1 MRRIVYA
8 IAVCALT
15 CMVPAGLSSAAT
27 DDTFG
32 TDDGTDEAYPPDEVI
47 IEVDPP
53 PCEATSINGRLSGAA
68 TGSAFTI
75 TVSQDGA
82 VIASEAFTT
91 DVDGNGDY
99 QVALP
104 GGTLGTIVVEASSG
118 TATASATVTIEECPG
133 MLPPTGSSLTGPLL
147 TGGAIALVAGGIL
160 VAATTRRRRTTQSG
174 TETS

>member
-1 MRRIVYA
+1 MAYA

-118 TATASATVTIEECPG
+118 TATANATVTIAECG
-133 MLPPTGSSLTGPLL
+133 TLPPTGSSLTGPLL
-147 TGGAIALVAGGIL
+147 RGGALAVAVGGII
-160 VAATTRRRRTTQSG
+160 VAATTRRRRSARTGAAQT
-174 TETS
+174 

>member
-1 MRRIVYA
+1 MAYA
-8 IAVCALT
+8 IAVCAMT

-27 DDTFG
+27 DDTLG

-47 IEVDPP
+47 IEVEPP

-68 TGSAFTI
+68 PSSAFTI
-75 TVSQDGA
+75 TVSQDGT
-82 VIASEAFTT
+82 VIASDGFTT
-91 DVDGNGDY
+91 DGDGNGDY

-147 TGGAIALVAGGIL
+147 TGGALAVAVGGII
-160 VAATTRRRRTTQSG
+160 VAATTRRRRAARTGAAQT
-174 TETS
+174 